1 MELKNIDLNLLL
13 VFHQLLAERRVSK
26 VAENRGMTQP
36 GVSNALKRLRVALG
50 DELFVRTARGMEPT
64 PYAAQLGEP
73 IGYALS
79 TIFDTLNEGVRFDP
93 ATSDRKFKIGMTD
106 IGEVYFL
113 PALMAAL
120 REQAPDVSIST
131 VRNTAVNLQ
140 DEMEAG
146 HIDLAIGLL
155 PQLKSGYFQRQLF
168 RQRYVCMF
176 RQGHELDKSSD
187 KASITVEEFERAE
200 HVVVVSGG
208 TGHAI
213 VDQTIERLGIHR
225 KIGLT
230 VPHFVAVGH
239 ILSASS
245 MIATVP
251 ERYAMACVKPFGLRY
266 ATHPL
271 SLPEININIFWHA
284 RFNKEPANQWLR
296 RLIFERFA
304 DGGSGLSP
312 EPQNVADAGR
322 NRSCARPIWREVKK
336 SERVL
341 LPLWLDGD
349 PFQVGELVDH
359 GAAIKLAVTA
369 VLGSAV
375 GRLCFILYRGAVHVH
390 RARIDAQRYRQCPL
404 YVAPEHGR

>member
-1 MELKNIDLNLLL
+1 MSNITSSNTTFVMELKNIDLNLLL

-26 VAENRGMTQP
+26 VAETLGMTQP
-36 GVSNALKRLRVALG
+36 GVSNALKRLRVVLG
-50 DELFVRTARGMEPT
+50 DELFVRTAKGMEPT

-79 TIFDTLNEGVRFDP
+79 TIFDSLNEGVRFDP
-93 ATSDRKFKIGMTD
+93 VTSDRKFKIGMTD

-113 PALMAAL
+113 PELMAAL
-120 REQAPDVSIST
+120 REHAPDVTIST

-146 HIDLAIGLL
+146 HIDMAIGLL
-155 PQLKSGYFQRQLF
+155 PQLKSGYFQRKLF

-176 RQGHELDKSSD
+176 RKGHELD

-200 HVVVVSGG
+200 HVVVVSSG

-213 VDQTIERLGIHR
+213 VDQTIERLGINR
-225 KIGLT
+225 RVCLT

-251 ERYAMACVKPFGLRY
+251 ERYAMACVKPFGLKY
-266 ATHPL
+266 VTHPL
-271 SLPEININIFWHA
+271 SLPEVSINIFWHA

-296 RLIFERFA
+296 RLIFDRFA
-304 DGGSGLSP
+304 DGGVIS
-312 EPQNVADAGR
+312 
-322 NRSCARPIWREVKK
+322 
-336 SERVL
+336 
-341 LPLWLDGD
+341 
-349 PFQVGELVDH
+349 
-359 GAAIKLAVTA
+359 AA
-369 VLGSAV
+369 
-375 GRLCFILYRGAVHVH
+375 
-390 RARIDAQRYRQCPL
+390 
-404 YVAPEHGR
+404 

>member
-1 MELKNIDLNLLL
+1 MLNITNSNTTFLPMELKNIDLNLLL

-26 VAENRGMTQP
+26 VAETLGMTQP
-36 GVSNALKRLRVALG
+36 GVSNALKRLRMVLG

-79 TIFDTLNEGVRFDP
+79 TIFDSLNEGVRFDP
-93 ATSDRKFKIGMTD
+93 LTSDRKFKIGMTD

-113 PALMAAL
+113 PSLMAAL

-155 PQLKSGYFQRQLF
+155 PQLKSGYFQRKLF

-176 RQGHELDKSSD
+176 RQGHELDKG
-187 KASITVEEFERAE
+187 SITVEEFERAE

-213 VDQTIERLGIHR
+213 VDQTIERLGTHR

-251 ERYAMACVKPFGLRY
+251 ERYAMACVKPFGLKY

-271 SLPEININIFWHA
+271 SLPEVNINIFWHA

-296 RLIFERFA
+296 RLIFDRFA
-304 DGGSGLSP
+304 DGGSS
-312 EPQNVADAGR
+312 N
-322 NRSCARPIWREVKK
+322 
-336 SERVL
+336 
-341 LPLWLDGD
+341 
-349 PFQVGELVDH
+349 
-359 GAAIKLAVTA
+359 
-369 VLGSAV
+369 SA
-375 GRLCFILYRGAVHVH
+375 
-390 RARIDAQRYRQCPL
+390 
-404 YVAPEHGR
+404 

>member
-26 VAENRGMTQP
+26 VAETLGMTQP
-36 GVSNALKRLRVALG
+36 GVSNALKRLRLVLG
-50 DELFVRTARGMEPT
+50 DELFVRTAKGMEPT

-79 TIFDTLNEGVRFDP
+79 TIFDSLNEGVRFDP

-113 PALMAAL
+113 PALMATL

-140 DEMEAG
+140 DQMEAG

-155 PQLKSGYFQRQLF
+155 PQLKSGYFQRKLF

-176 RQGHELDKSSD
+176 RQGHELDKE
-187 KASITVEEFERAE
+187 SITVDEFKRAE
-200 HVVVVSGG
+200 HVVVVSSG

-213 VDQTIERLGIHR
+213 VDQSIERLEINR
-225 KIGLT
+225 KVGLT

-251 ERYAMACVKPFGLRY
+251 ERYAMACVKPFGLKY
-266 ATHPL
+266 VTHPL
-271 SLPEININIFWHA
+271 SLPEVNINIFWHA

-296 RLIFERFA
+296 RLIFDRFA
-304 DGGSGLSP
+304 DGGPGVSP
-312 EPQNVADAGR
+312 
-322 NRSCARPIWREVKK
+322 
-336 SERVL
+336 
-341 LPLWLDGD
+341 
-349 PFQVGELVDH
+349 
-359 GAAIKLAVTA
+359 
-369 VLGSAV
+369 
-375 GRLCFILYRGAVHVH
+375 
-390 RARIDAQRYRQCPL
+390 
-404 YVAPEHGR
+404 

>member
-26 VAENRGMTQP
+26 VAANLGMTQP

-50 DELFVRTARGMEPT
+50 DELFVRTAKGMEPT

-93 ATSDRKFKIGMTD
+93 VSSDRKFKIGMTD
-106 IGEVYFL
+106 IGEAYFL
-113 PALMAAL
+113 PLLMAAL
-120 REQAPDVSIST
+120 REQAPGVSIST
-131 VRNTAVNLQ
+131 VRNNAVNLQ

-155 PQLKSGYFQRQLF
+155 PQLKSGYFQRKLF
-168 RQRYVCMF
+168 HQRYVCMF
-176 RQGHELDKSSD
+176 REGHPLDKSSD
-187 KASITVEEFERAE
+187 KAGITVDEFERAE
-200 HVVVVSGG
+200 HVLVVSSG

-213 VDQTIERLGIHR
+213 VDQTIERLGIQR
-225 KIGLT
+225 KVSLT

-251 ERYAMACVKPFGLRY
+251 ERYAMACVKPFGLKY
-266 ATHPL
+266 VTHPL
-271 SLPEININIFWHA
+271 SLPEVNINIFWHA

-304 DGGSGLSP
+304 EGGSGMSQL
-312 EPQNVADAGR
+312 E
-322 NRSCARPIWREVKK
+322 
-336 SERVL
+336 
-341 LPLWLDGD
+341 
-349 PFQVGELVDH
+349 
-359 GAAIKLAVTA
+359 
-369 VLGSAV
+369 
-375 GRLCFILYRGAVHVH
+375 
-390 RARIDAQRYRQCPL
+390 
-404 YVAPEHGR
+404 